1 MCFIYLWFFLTE
13 RGNFY
18 YFRLESP
25 GLSGTPT
32 KPFSRS
38 WCVSK
43 GVAAGGNLL
52 VAVGLEVQELPLESQ
67 PAEANRMLCSGK
79 RTGLQTP
86 PWLVCK
92 QLSQQLPED
101 ESSGSCKKGWRQRP
115 VQCLNMEVGWC
126 VLLLNSYLEAETSMS
141 P

>member
-1 MCFIYLWFFLTE
+1 M
-13 RGNFY
+13 
-18 YFRLESP
+18 
-25 GLSGTPT
+25 
-32 KPFSRS
+32 KPFGRS
-38 WCVSK
+38 WCISK

-52 VAVGLEVQELPLESQ
+52 VAVQLEVQELPLESQ

-79 RTGLQTP
+79 KTYLQTS

-92 QLSQQLPED
+92 QLYQQLPED
-101 ESSGSCKKGWRQRP
+101 ESSGSCKKGWRQHP

-126 VLLLNSYLEAETSMS
+126 VLLLSSYLEAETSVS